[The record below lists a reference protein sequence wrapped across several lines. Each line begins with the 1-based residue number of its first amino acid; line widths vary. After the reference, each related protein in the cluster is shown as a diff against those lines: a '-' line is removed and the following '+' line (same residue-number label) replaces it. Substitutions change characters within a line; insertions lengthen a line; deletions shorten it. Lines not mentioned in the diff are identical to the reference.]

1 MSWNAFLSFF
11 FPPHIDTPSITA
23 KLINEQKEDKEK
35 KNYEEKEKVK
45 AENGFQDNYSVVV
58 ASGMFFLLP
67 LKNGSFWH
75 WRSVGNH
82 IYQQFFLLL
91 MMFRKMLVPN

>member
-1 MSWNAFLSFF
+1 MLF
-11 FPPHIDTPSITA
+11 FPLSLSLSLHLHVDTPSITA

-58 ASGMFFLLP
+58 ASGMSFSSVFYKMDFSGVKRNYLP
-67 LKNGSFWH
+67 IIDFITSDG
-75 WRSVGNH
+75 
-82 IYQQFFLLL
+82 
-91 MMFRKMLVPN
+91 

>member
-1 MSWNAFLSFF
+1 LKCLSSFSC
-11 FPPHIDTPSITA
+11 IDTPSITA

-58 ASGMFFLLP
+58 ASGMFFLFLP
-67 LKNGSFWH
+67 PSEKWICQTLASGGWKSYLPTILFITNDG
-75 WRSVGNH
+75 
-82 IYQQFFLLL
+82 
-91 MMFRKMLVPN
+91 

>member
-1 MSWNAFLSFF
+1 MLFSPHFF
-11 FPPHIDTPSITA
+11 FLLPWIDTPSITA

-58 ASGMFFLLP
+58 ASGM
-67 LKNGSFWH
+67 SFSSTFWKKDL
-75 WRSVGNH
+75 R
-82 IYQQFFLLL
+82 
-91 MMFRKMLVPN
+91 

>member
-1 MSWNAFLSFF
+1 MCVLFSLA
-11 FPPHIDTPSITA
+11 DTPSITA

-58 ASGMFFLLP
+58 ASGMY
-67 LKNGSFWH
+67 G
-75 WRSVGNH
+75 
-82 IYQQFFLLL
+82 
-91 MMFRKMLVPN
+91 LVFSPPFSLIL

>member
-1 MSWNAFLSFF
+1 MTCFSFLFLC
-11 FPPHIDTPSITA
+11 PCPLHPHIDTPSITA

-58 ASGMFFLLP
+58 ASGM
-67 LKNGSFWH
+67 SFS
-75 WRSVGNH
+75 SVFYKMDLSDVKSVCGEEI
-82 IYQQFFLLL
+82 IYQ
-91 MMFRKMLVPN
+91 

>member
-1 MSWNAFLSFF
+1 MPVSPLFF
-11 FPPHIDTPSITA
+11 SPCIDTPSITA

-58 ASGMFFLLP
+58 ASGMLFFFQL
-67 LKNGSFWH
+67 LKNGSFLH
-75 WRSVGNH
+75 
-82 IYQQFFLLL
+82 
-91 MMFRKMLVPN
+91 

>member
-1 MSWNAFLSFF
+1 MPFSLLPLS
-11 FPPHIDTPSITA
+11 PPCTDTPSITA

-58 ASGMFFLLP
+58 ASGMSFFFYLV
-67 LKNGSFWH
+67 KSKTDVK
-75 WRSVGNH
+75 SVGAEECLS
-82 IYQQFFLLL
+82 IIIFITSDG
-91 MMFRKMLVPN
+91 